1 MTRTA
6 ENCFQGRRK
15 RAAPKIFT
23 VFFCLSFFGCAT
35 LQKPSEPVVSKIKPV
50 PSEVEKIA
58 EPKIGPNAPFK
69 ISKVAINRK
78 SFNPSK
84 GEEVT
89 ISWHIS
95 RSSALVQMF
104 DRDMC
109 LVRELM
115 PADIGNPGIIH
126 VTWDGRDME
135 GNIVPDEAYFFTIE
149 ANEYRGGLTHY
160 DPITFSGGE
169 NFDFPVEFDNTKKM
183 ITYNLPKDSRTLIR
197 AGITH
202 GPLLKT
208 MVNWAPRPAGV
219 NQDSWDGKDSSGTIY
234 ASDQKGFTMMSD
246 AVTLPENSILTV
258 GNNKY
263 AYFEY
268 KNEIVPD
275 RPVKEVTFQDCA

>member
-1 MTRTA
+1 M
-6 ENCFQGRRK
+6 
-15 RAAPKIFT
+15 
-23 VFFCLSFFGCAT
+23 
-35 LQKPSEPVVSKIKPV
+35 KPV
-50 PSEVEKIA
+50 PSEVEEIP

-95 RSSALVQMF
+95 RSSEALVQIF
-104 DRDMC
+104 DPEKC
-109 LVRELM
+109 FVKELM
-115 PADIGNPGIIH
+115 SADIGNPGIIH
-126 VTWDGRDME
+126 VTWDGRDLE

-160 DPITFSGGE
+160 DPMTFSGGE
-169 NFDFPVEFDNTKKM
+169 NFDFPVEFDSNKEM
-183 ITYNLPKDSRTLIR
+183 ITYNLPKDSRILIR

-219 NQDSWDGKDSSGTIY
+219 NQDPWDGKDSSGTIY
-234 ASDQKGFTMMSD
+234 ASDQKGFTMMNIKMRSFRID
-246 AVTLPENSILTV
+246 RLKKNVPGLCLIKNSLIHNLPDMSEKLMS
-258 GNNKY
+258 
-263 AYFEY
+263 
-268 KNEIVPD
+268 
-275 RPVKEVTFQDCA
+275 